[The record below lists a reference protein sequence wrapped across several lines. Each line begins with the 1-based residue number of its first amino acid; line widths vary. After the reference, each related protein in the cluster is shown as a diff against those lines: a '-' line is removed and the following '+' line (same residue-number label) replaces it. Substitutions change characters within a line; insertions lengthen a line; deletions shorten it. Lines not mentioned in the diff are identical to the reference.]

1 MNSKPQ
7 RPKLY
12 LISIICGVLL
22 TSVLTGFAFA
32 VNSRAWVCTFA
43 WQACL
48 VQTVIHTPDN
58 PIHEAS
64 PIDLFAFVFGI
75 LLGVPI
81 YSLLSYVLLLHWQKS
96 SSDAGGRIGRGTER
110 DIHE

>member
-1 MNSKPQ
+1 L
-7 RPKLY
+7 KLV
-12 LISIICGVLL
+12 LQSIGAGVVITALL
-22 TSVLTGFAFA
+22 TFVAFVVNTRA
-32 VNSRAWVCTFA
+32 VSCVFV

-64 PIDLFAFVFGI
+64 PIDLFAFAFGI

-81 YSLLSYVLLLHWQKS
+81 YSLAAYALL
-96 SSDAGGRIGRGTER
+96 ARGRRR
-110 DIHE
+110 HS